1 MHFSE
6 LAVRLVAGIVILALG
21 VFEAEAAEFH
31 LSDGSVIVGT
41 IVSLVDGEDLVVDTA
56 HMDKVTIEWDAIQE
70 IRGTEVVDVV
80 TFDDRR
86 FIGTVTF
93 GEGTLTI
100 AGEDGT
106 EVAPADIFSIDEI
119 KDSFWEAV
127 DAYSDVGMNIVRGN
141 NQVTQLNFGAGL
153 GYEGRNFDTSI
164 DASTI
169 INEQAETGDTRRNT
183 FSASYSHDIST
194 RWRGGA
200 FYQFESDEQ
209 QGLDGRSLLGG
220 YISNRLVNSRRHR
233 FEVYGGVAVNSE
245 KFESLTR
252 TETPE
257 GLFGFAYRLRWLADL
272 DAQLTFYPNL
282 EESDRLRSQFDGT
295 MSFDLFS
302 DLDFKVTVYNRYD
315 SAPPEGNEKND
326 TGVTLALSWEY

>member
-1 MHFSE
+1 M
-6 LAVRLVAGIVILALG
+6 RLVVGIIIVALG
-21 VFEAEAAEFH
+21 FFEAEAAEFH

-41 IVSLVDGEDLVVDTA
+41 IVSLVDGEDLIVDTA
-56 HMDKVTIEWDAIQE
+56 HMDEVTIEWDAIEE

-80 TFDDRR
+80 TFDNRR

-93 GEGTLTI
+93 GESTVII
-100 AGEDGT
+100 AAEDGI
-106 EVAPADIFSIDEI
+106 EVAPEDIFSIDEI

-127 DAYSDVGMNIVRGN
+127 NAYSDVGMNVVRGN

-153 GYEGRNFDTSI
+153 SYEGRNFDAAI

-183 FSASYSHDIST
+183 FAASYSHNIST

-220 YISNRLVNSRRHR
+220 YIGNRLINSRRHR
-233 FEVYGGVAVNSE
+233 FDVYGGVAANSE
-245 KFESLTR
+245 KFETLPR

-257 GLFGFAYRLRWLADL
+257 GLLGFAYRMRWFTDL

-282 EESDRLRSQFDGT
+282 EESGRLRSQFDGT
-295 MSFDLFS
+295 MSFDLFA
-302 DLDFKVTVYNRYD
+302 DLDFKINVYNRYD